1 MCLCVRAGHKL
12 DCVNVSL
19 KESLLLKGI
28 QMGDRVDDGAVLYSA
43 ALGCFAHSL
52 VCAALACSRVVQE
65 CVTQWG

>member
-1 MCLCVRAGHKL
+1 
-12 DCVNVSL
+12 
-19 KESLLLKGI
+19 
-28 QMGDRVDDGAVLYSA
+28 MGDRVDDGAVLYSA